1 MRAPILVL
9 AALCALVVTAC
20 VGRPAEDA
28 TGEEIYL
35 QLCSNCHGDD
45 LAGGVGPALGPG
57 SLASTQPDE
66 YLRMT
71 ITEGRGR
78 MPSFESSLDDAQVE
92 RLITYLR
99 EVQAG

>member
-1 MRAPILVL
+1 
-9 AALCALVVTAC
+9 
-20 VGRPAEDA
+20 
-28 TGEEIYL
+28 
-35 QLCSNCHGDD
+35 
-45 LAGGVGPALGPG
+45 
-57 SLASTQPDE
+57 
-66 YLRMT
+66 MT